1 MNTAYRPRTDPVSG
15 RYSEGLLSHGRAGE
29 YERLLLLER
38 VCDPGT
44 IRVLES
50 LPMTRDW
57 HCAEVGA
64 GTGGVARWLAE
75 RCTHGQ
81 VTATDLDTRFLDSMA
96 RPERMKV
103 SRQDVTTTDFPP
115 GSLDLV
121 HARAVLTHLPAPEQ
135 VVRRMANWLKPG
147 GWLVIEDPTYLPAEA
162 SPYPDFAALLAA
174 CEELLARTHGTDN
187 SWARRIPV
195 AMADA
200 GLTDLGM
207 AAELSACGRDE
218 TEDRFW
224 RQCFAQ
230 ATPALLESGLMTEPQ
245 IQRALSHLDR
255 PEFSDVTWMM
265 VSCSARRPPR

>member
-1 MNTAYRPRTDPVSG
+1 MLA
-15 RYSEGLLSHGRAGE
+15 
-29 YERLLLLER
+29 
-38 VCDPGT
+38 
-44 IRVLES
+44 S
-50 LPMTRDW
+50 LPMAPDW

-75 RCTHGQ
+75 RCPRGQ

-96 RPERMKV
+96 RPAPMRV
-103 SRQDVTTTDFPP
+103 SRQDVTTADFPP

-121 HARAVLTHLPAPEQ
+121 HARAVLTHLPTPEQ

-147 GWLVIEDPTYLPAEA
+147 GWLVIEDPTYLPAEH

-174 CEELLARTHGTDN
+174 CGELLARTHGTDN

-195 AMADA
+195 AMAAA

-207 AAELSACGRDE
+207 AADLSVCGRDE
-218 TEDRFW
+218 TEDRYW

-230 ATPALLESGLMTEPQ
+230 ATPALLESGLMTESR
-245 IQRALSHLDR
+245 IQRALSHLDQ
-255 PEFSDVTWMM
+255 PEFTDVAWMM
-265 VSCSARRPPR
+265 ISCSARRPLG